1 MSWTIFY
8 TTEHQEATIL
18 GCFGS
23 EPSLSLPDE
32 IDGFP
37 VVRLGPSCFGNGQ
50 SDKAETD
57 APGKINLVRG
67 TPPSPGSGCP
77 ALKRLSLPARL
88 REIQTRGLAGCSA
101 LIRLELPQ
109 SLTELGDRVFDHC
122 GSLTRLLL
130 PAGLTRLPGYAFADC
145 RSLESL
151 TIPPSVT
158 AIGSQCFYNCTHLQ
172 YMDLPCALQTIGSGL
187 FMNCSRLK
195 RLSFPGGINA
205 SVLLADLYQKLEVT
219 VYTES
224 RSIRLLFPEYAYE
237 FEDVV
242 MPRQFRTITYG
253 SGGRYRECI
262 TGDTID
268 LELYDSL
275 FRVAKLEE
283 DPETVALLAL
293 FRLMTPEG
301 LRPERQTQYLSYLH
315 EHLAPL
321 GQMLIARCLESEL
334 EFLLTRCSL
343 EPQHLDT
350 LLECASQGDHP
361 RLVSRILDA
370 KAHFPSSGTNKTF
383 EL

>member
-1 MSWTIFY
+1 M
-8 TTEHQEATIL
+8 
-18 GCFGS
+18 C
-23 EPSLSLPDE
+23 PSNH
-32 IDGFP
+32 
-37 VVRLGPSCFGNGQ
+37 RQ
-50 SDKAETD
+50 
-57 APGKINLVRG
+57 R
-67 TPPSPGSGCP
+67 
-77 ALKRLSLPARL
+77 ALY
-88 REIQTRGLAGCSA
+88 E
-101 LIRLELPQ
+101 
-109 SLTELGDRVFDHC
+109 
-122 GSLTRLLL
+122 LL
-130 PAGLTRLPGYAFADC
+130 PPETP
-145 RSLESL
+145 
-151 TIPPSVT
+151 
-158 AIGSQCFYNCTHLQ
+158 
-172 YMDLPCALQTIGSGL
+172 L
-187 FMNCSRLK
+187 FSRW
-195 RLSFPGGINA
+195 INA

-321 GQMLIARCLESEL
+321 GQ
-334 EFLLTRCSL
+334 CSS
-343 EPQHLDT
+343 PG
-350 LLECASQGDHP
+350 AWSQNWN
-361 RLVSRILDA
+361 
-370 KAHFPSSGTNKTF
+370 FC
-383 EL
+383 